1 MDLRVVRT
9 IGVLFVNII
18 SFHASILLGPLFLV
32 VLNELLVNELG
43 NLLCLSLC
51 YLIFNISY
59 VILLLLSPSTTTV
72 ASEGIV

>member
-9 IGVLFVNII
+9 IGVLFVNI

-43 NLLCLSLC
+43 KQPSV
-51 YLIFNISY
+51 S
-59 VILLLLSPSTTTV
+59 VALLSN
-72 ASEGIV
+72 I

>member
-9 IGVLFVNII
+9 IGVLFVNI

-59 VILLLLSPSTTTV
+59 IILLLSPSTTTV

>member
-43 NLLCLSLC
+43 NLCLLLC
-51 YLIFNISY
+51 YLTFNISY
-59 VILLLLSPSTTTV
+59 IIVLLLSPSTTTV

>member
-1 MDLRVVRT
+1 MDLHVVRT

-59 VILLLLSPSTTTV
+59 VILLLSCNTTTV

>member
-1 MDLRVVRT
+1 MDLHVVRT

-59 VILLLLSPSTTTV
+59 IILLLSPSTTTV

>member
-1 MDLRVVRT
+1 MDLHVVRT
-9 IGVLFVNII
+9 IGVLFVNI

-59 VILLLLSPSTTTV
+59 VILLLSCNTTTV